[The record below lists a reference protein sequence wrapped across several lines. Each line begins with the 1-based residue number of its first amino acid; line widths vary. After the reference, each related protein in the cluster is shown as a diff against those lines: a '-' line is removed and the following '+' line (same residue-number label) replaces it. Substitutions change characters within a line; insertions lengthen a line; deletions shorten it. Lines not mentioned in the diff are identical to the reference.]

1 MGRDMF
7 AIHRCGLPQ
16 LRWGW
21 QSDYYQEALD
31 QFSLTTISILIHDYQ
46 IKESG
51 CDFPY
56 LTFFTS
62 RVYTFQ
68 MPFRSGCEGKI
79 QPSGEIKFRSVI

>member
-56 LTFFTS
+56 LTFLLLEHSLFKCLPE
-62 RVYTFQ
+62 VVAK
-68 MPFRSGCEGKI
+68 GKFNP
-79 QPSGEIKFRSVI
+79 QGKLNLDR